1 MTKFDTLYQDLLRR
15 VMEQGIATK
24 NQRTGHEV
32 KALSAV
38 SFSIDLLTDGFPLL
52 SLRKIP
58 LEIFIA
64 EQLWFISGETKPREF
79 LESFTKI
86 WSAFT
91 NEEGVVTAAYGQ
103 RWRKHFGRDQLAELI
118 QLLERDPS
126 SRQGVVMA
134 WDPAIDGLEGP
145 KQKNVP
151 CPFTFT
157 VNILDGRL
165 NLHNIMRANDLILGL
180 PYDVAGFALLQC
192 VLAQRL
198 NILPGVYTHSISYP
212 EVYDIHYP
220 VAEELLKRTNT
231 QERMHLGLPKDA
243 FLRAEQK
250 DEALV
255 REIAKSL
262 TPQYQPCEPITGI
275 QVVL

>member
-1 MTKFDTLYQDLLRR
+1 MTKFDSIYKDLVRR
-15 VMEQGIATK
+15 VMEKGSVTK
-24 NQRTGHEV
+24 NQRTGHDV
-32 KALSAV
+32 RALPAE

-52 SLRKIP
+52 SLRRISP
-58 LEIFIA
+58 EIFIA
-64 EQLWFISGETKPREF
+64 EQLWFISGETKPSEF
-79 LESFTKI
+79 LETFTKI
-86 WSAFT
+86 WSLFT
-91 NEEGVVTAAYGQ
+91 NEEGIVTAAYGH

-126 SRQGVVMA
+126 SRQGVVVS

-145 KQKNVP
+145 KQKNAP
-151 CPFTFT
+151 CPFSFT
-157 VNILDGRL
+157 VSILDGRL
-165 NLHNIMRANDLILGL
+165 HLHNIMRANDLIVGL

-192 VLAQRL
+192 LLAQRL
-198 NILPGVYTHSISYP
+198 NVLPGVYTHSISYP
-212 EVYDIHYP
+212 EIYDIHYS

-231 QERMHLGLPKDA
+231 QERMHLSLPKDA

-262 TPQYQPCEPITGI
+262 THQYQPGESIPGI

>member
-1 MTKFDTLYQDLLRR
+1 MTKFDSIYQNLLRR
-15 VMEQGIATK
+15 VMEKGSITK

-32 KALSAV
+32 KALPAE
-38 SFSIDLLTDGFPLL
+38 SFSIDLLADGFPLL
-52 SLRKIP
+52 SLRKLQP
-58 LEIFIA
+58 EIFIA
-64 EQLWFISGETKPREF
+64 EQVWFISGETKPRDF

-86 WSAFT
+86 WSSFT
-91 NEEGVVTAAYGQ
+91 NEEGVVTAAYGH

-126 SRQGVVMA
+126 SRQGVVVS

-198 NILPGVYTHSISYP
+198 NVLPGVYTHSISYP
-212 EVYDIHYP
+212 EIYDIHYP

-231 QERMHLGLPKDA
+231 QERMHLSLPKDA

-262 TPQYQPCEPITGI
+262 THQYQPGESIPGI